1 MTRSFRIVARP
12 IAVLLLAALAAAAPA
27 GRGAAATV
35 VGLGGAWRSGSWTPV
50 TVGPDAAGTAAAR
63 VWVEDADGELVG
75 SGPADSSP
83 DGAARFLVRCGRPG
97 GRALVEWADGTRSP
111 LDLPPPLE
119 STTRVM
125 LVIGDLPGAECAA
138 RLIQRDDGSLA
149 RVLALADDDR
159 PAPSG
164 LAFDVA
170 DAVIVCG
177 SALGSLPGDTL
188 AALDDWT
195 RRGGRM
201 VFLAGASA
209 APPALVG
216 TPAAAWL
223 PGPAGGP
230 GRVARMVPLRRT
242 ASIETYAKA
251 SRPLERGAVAGLE
264 APLLDGTAA
273 LDGAIEAWEG
283 SAPTDLPL
291 VVRRAHG
298 FGTITWA
305 GLDLDR
311 PPFRNW
317 TGSDT
322 LLVELLGGR
331 NGARVRGGAAG
342 QGPVDLGGQLRVAID
357 RFPGVG
363 PVPFEVVAGLALAY
377 VACLYPLEWWLVR
390 RSGRP
395 WLAWLTLPAL
405 VAAFTAFTWWTG
417 ERYKGRSWQVHR
429 ADLVDVDVAGAL
441 ARGTSFLGVWSPENA
456 RLDLAAVPRPG
467 PPAAGAGTAAL
478 SWYAISGRGMG
489 AVDAPAA
496 HPSLATDP
504 YRAGPPADRLAGVPL
519 AASSSRVFEAEWSAP
534 AAEGLVE
541 SSLER
546 DAQGML
552 RGGLVSR
559 LPAELRDCALFHAGW
574 CYEIGTLPPGGRFDP
589 LAGKGPR
596 TLSATL
602 TRSAAVLER
611 VQTQRWRVEDTD
623 VARILEIAGFH
634 EAAGGSSYTTLEA
647 GPLARLDLSALLPL
661 DRAVLVGRGP
671 PATDWSL
678 SVGGAPGDDDATAL
692 WRIVIPLPKSPASR
706 AADVPAEPSPDAAPA
721 PTGPAP

>member
-1 MTRSFRIVARP
+1 MTRPIRTVARP
-12 IAVLLLAALAAAAPA
+12 LAALLAALLAAAAPA
-27 GRGAAATV
+27 RGEATAS
-35 VGLGGAWRSGSWTPV
+35 VGLGGAWRTGSWTPV
-50 TVGPDAAGTAAAR
+50 TVAPAGGGNAAR

-75 SGPADSSP
+75 SGPADTAP
-83 DGAARFLVRCGRPG
+83 DGAARFLVRCGRPA
-97 GRALVEWADGTRSP
+97 GRALVEWADGTRTP
-111 LDLPPPLE
+111 LDLPAPLE
-119 STTRVM
+119 STTRVI
-125 LVIGDLPGAECAA
+125 LVVGDLPAAERAA
-138 RLIQRDDGSLA
+138 RLMQRDDGSRA
-149 RVLALADDDR
+149 RVLALGEGDR
-159 PAPSG
+159 PAPSA
-164 LAFDVA
+164 LAFDGA
-170 DAVIVCG
+170 DAVVVCG
-177 SALGSLPGDTL
+177 SALGGIPTDTL
-188 AALDDWT
+188 LALDEWT

-223 PGPAGGP
+223 PGPAGSP
-230 GRVARMVPLRRT
+230 GRVARMVPLRRS
-242 ASIETYAKA
+242 AAIETYAKA
-251 SRPLERGAVAGLE
+251 SRPLERGAAAGLE
-264 APLLDGTAA
+264 APLLDDTAR
-273 LDGAIEAWEG
+273 LDGAIEAWDG

-291 VVRRAHG
+291 VVRRGHG

-311 PPFRNW
+311 APLRNW

-331 NGARVRGGAAG
+331 NAGRGRGGAAG
-342 QGPVDLGGQLRVAID
+342 QGLVDLGGQLRVAID

-363 PVPFEVVAGLALAY
+363 PVPFEVVAGLALVY
-377 VACLYPLEWWLVR
+377 VACLFPLEWWLVR

-405 VAAFTAFTWWTG
+405 VAAFTAFTWWAG

-429 ADLVDVDVAGAL
+429 AEIVDVDVAGAL

-456 RLDLAAVPRPG
+456 RLDLGAGPRPG
-467 PPAAGAGTAAL
+467 LAAAGAGITAL

-496 HPSLATDP
+496 HPSLATAP
-504 YRAGPPADRLAGVPL
+504 YLAGPPADRLAGVPL
-519 AASSSRVFEAEWSAP
+519 AASSSRVFEAEW
-534 AAEGLVE
+534 AATAAAGLVE

-559 LPAELRDCALFHAGW
+559 LPAELRDCAVFHAGW
-574 CYEIGTLPPGGRFDP
+574 CYDIGTLPPGGRFDP

-602 TRSAAVLER
+602 TRSVAVLER
-611 VQTQRWRVEDTD
+611 VETQRWRVEDTD
-623 VARILEIAGFH
+623 VERILEIAGFH
-634 EAAGGSSYTTLEA
+634 EAAGGSAYTALES
-647 GPLARLDLSALLPL
+647 GGLARIDLSPLLPL

-671 PATDWSL
+671 PATAWSL
-678 SVGGAPGDDDATAL
+678 SAGGPADDDAATAL
-692 WRIVIPLPKSPASR
+692 WRIVIPLPKSPASQ
-706 AADVPAEPSPDAAPA
+706 AAGVPAEPSPDTAPA
-721 PTGPAP
+721 PTGSAP